1 MIHPEVS
8 LCGDHSPSE
17 TSCNQQSRNMK
28 RVILGTAGH
37 IDHGKSA
44 LVKALSGTD
53 TDRLKEEKL
62 RGISIELGF
71 AHLDLGDDIRMGI
84 VDVPGHERFVKHMV
98 AGSGGID
105 IAALVIA
112 LDEGVMPQ
120 TVEHLDIL
128 SLLGVR
134 LGLVVLTKLDMV
146 DEELAELAEEDAKEA
161 VKGTFLESAPFVRVS
176 SKTGEGVDSLKN
188 TLAQLAAQS
197 NARAVHGLPRLP
209 VDRVFTMKGH
219 GTIVTGTMISGTLST
234 GDEVEI
240 LPGEIRSS
248 IRSLQS
254 HKQQE
259 ARVFPGER
267 VALNLRAIEQSQL
280 HRGEVITHPG
290 DFKPSYVIDVRLK
303 VLERAPFPLKNRHK
317 TRLHHYTA
325 ETEAI
330 VVLAEGESLEPGEEA
345 LVQLRTSTPIV
356 PSAGDR
362 FVLRALSPSVT
373 LGGGVVLNPRGTKL
387 RARSVR
393 TFLELD
399 SQDEARIVSALVRG
413 GGLEGMRRNELLGLS
428 GMSGKRLDKTLD
440 GLKNARSVVQIDP
453 SDNRL
458 VHGDFFNMLA
468 ERVLERLNS
477 FHSAQPL
484 KEGMPKQELRSS
496 VPGGDKLFRKVME
509 YLVAKGT
516 AVDQGDTVRLT
527 THSIR
532 LKKDEAG
539 LKDEILR
546 LLVKGAEAPP
556 VFKEIVA
563 ATDAEPK
570 DLRNLLGLLEKEGK
584 VVKVKEDIYF
594 SAAFVTEVR
603 DRLAAFIHR
612 EGGITPSQF
621 GQVTGSS
628 RKYNIPLLE
637 YFDRER
643 FTMRVGDQR
652 VLRGGSTKGGNLA

>member
-1 MIHPEVS
+1 
-8 LCGDHSPSE
+8 
-17 TSCNQQSRNMK
+17 MK

-44 LVKALSGTD
+44 IVKALSGTD

-120 TVEHLDIL
+120 TVEHFDIL
-128 SLLGVR
+128 NLLGVR

-146 DEELAELAEEDAKEA
+146 DEELAELAEEDAKEL
-161 VKGTFLESAPFVRVS
+161 VRGSFLEGAPFVRVS
-176 SKTGEGVDSLKN
+176 SKTGEGVDVLRK
-188 TLAQLAAQS
+188 TLAQMATHA
-197 NARAVHGLPRLP
+197 NVRAIHGLPRLP
-209 VDRVFTMKGH
+209 VDRVFIMKGH
-219 GTIVTGTMISGTLST
+219 GTVVTGTMISGTLST
-234 GDEVEI
+234 GDDVEI
-240 LPGEIRSS
+240 LPSEIRSS
-248 IRSLQS
+248 VRALQS
-254 HKQQE
+254 HNKQESQ
-259 ARVFPGER
+259 VFPGER
-267 VALNLRAIEQSQL
+267 VALNLRSIEQSQV

-290 DFKPSYVIDVRLK
+290 DFKPSYVVDVRLK
-303 VLERAPFPLKNRHK
+303 VLDRAPFAIRNRHK
-317 TRLHHYTA
+317 TKLHHYTA
-325 ETEAI
+325 EAEATVI
-330 VVLAEGESLEPGEEA
+330 LAEGESLEPGEEA

-373 LGGGVVLNPRGTKL
+373 LGGGVILNPRGTKL

-399 SQDEARIVSALVRG
+399 SQDEAGIVSALIRG
-413 GGLEGMRRNELLGLS
+413 GGLAGMKRNELLGLS
-428 GMSGKRLDKTLD
+428 GMSGKRLDKTLEA
-440 GLKNARSVVQIDP
+440 LKNARSAVQIDP
-453 SDNRL
+453 ADNRL
-458 VHGDFFNMLA
+458 VHGDFFNMLS
-468 ERVLERLNS
+468 ERIQERLKA

-496 VPGGDKLFRKVME
+496 VPGGDKLFRKAME
-509 YLVAKGT
+509 SLVAKGI
-516 AVDQGDTVRLT
+516 AVDQGETVRLA
-527 THSIR
+527 THKVR
-532 LKKDEAG
+532 LKKDEEG
-539 LKDEILR
+539 LKDRILK
-546 LLVKGAEAPP
+546 LILDGKEAPP
-556 VFKEIVA
+556 VFKELMA
-563 ATDAEPK
+563 ATNGEAKE
-570 DLRNLLGLLEKEGK
+570 LRNLLSLLEKEGN

-594 SAAFVTEVR
+594 STAFVEAVR
-603 DRLAAFIHR
+603 QRLSDFIRR
-612 EGGITPSQF
+612 EGGVTPSQF

-652 VLRGGSTKGGNLA
+652 VLRGGSARGGNLE